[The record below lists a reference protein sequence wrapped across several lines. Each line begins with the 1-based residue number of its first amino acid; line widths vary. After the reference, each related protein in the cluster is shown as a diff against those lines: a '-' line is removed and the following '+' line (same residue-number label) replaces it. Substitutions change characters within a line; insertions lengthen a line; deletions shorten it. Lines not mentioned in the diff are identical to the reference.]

1 MRKSC
6 CIIGVWPDNPA
17 APAISSARSFGVMD
31 TGHFSLMEFDRY
43 DTVHRASNLVRPLED
58 CAVSP
63 VQSQASVEASG
74 ETPARILVVEDER
87 IVAHDLASA
96 LRELGYAVPATVA
109 TGEEAV
115 GRARELQPDA
125 FRMRIRLPGT
135 IPAIP
140 APPSAPPH
148 PASTTVHLS
157 P

>member
-1 MRKSC
+1 
-6 CIIGVWPDNPA
+6 
-17 APAISSARSFGVMD
+17 MD
-31 TGHFSLMEFDRY
+31 TGHFSLKEFDRY

-115 GRARELQPDA
+115 ERARELQPDVVL
-125 FRMRIRLPGT
+125 MDIRLPG
-135 IPAIP
+135 AIDGIR
-140 APPSAPPH
+140 AASSIRPPRQSQLFPCCVPSV
-148 PASTTVHLS
+148 ASCKKNPLLIRVNRVK
-157 P
+157 